1 MITGAIMERCYVDIT
16 GPHPRTPRGYILTCV
31 DAVLFRSGL
40 RPLQSRIKRIRLL
53 PESWLNK
60 SFCRFGTLLALLTDN
75 AGELDGSLMQEI
87 CRTLDI
93 NKQRTSFYHPETNTV
108 AERFYG
114 TLNPMMGR
122 MISETQKDWDLLLPF
137 VMAAYRS
144 SVHRSTGYT
153 PKYLMFARE
162 VRSPADLVRDFH

>member
-1 MITGAIMERCYVDIT
+1 MCTPGALNY
-16 GPHPRTPRGYILTCV
+16 YY
-31 DAVLFRSGL
+31 S
-40 RPLQSRIKRIRLL
+40 LQSRIKSIRLL

-108 AERFYG
+108 AERFHG

-122 MISETQKDWDLLLPF
+122 MISETQKDWDLLLLF

-144 SVHRSTGYT
+144 SVYRSTGYT

-162 VRSPADLVRDFH
+162 VKSPADLVRDFH